1 MVFRPAWVIVL
12 IILGVLLVLIG
23 VAVLVTLTKYFHFT
37 SGWING
43 STNHSLLASAL
54 LSITNSNRQAF

>member
-23 VAVLVTLTKYFHFT
+23 VAVLVTLTKYFHFI
-37 SGWING
+37 SGSMDG
-43 STNHSLLASAL
+43 SLNHPLLASAL
-54 LSITNSNRQAF
+54 LSNRQAV